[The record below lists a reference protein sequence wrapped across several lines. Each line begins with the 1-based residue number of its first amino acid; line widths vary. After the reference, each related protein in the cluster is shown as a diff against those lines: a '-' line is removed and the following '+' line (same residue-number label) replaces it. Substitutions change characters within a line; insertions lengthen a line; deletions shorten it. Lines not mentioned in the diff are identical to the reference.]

1 MNYEGASTAA
11 SNARFLYADPRGSIV
26 ATARLNGTS
35 VINSYDSFGVPDAM
49 PQGQIAIDADLASKG
64 RFRYTGQVWLPEIGL
79 YYYKARMYSPTL
91 GRFLQT
97 DPIGYEDDVNLYAY
111 VANDPVNNTA
121 PTGMECNNERTECT
135 ADNAGPISTAPDVE

>member
-1 MNYEGASTAA
+1 
-11 SNARFLYADPRGSIV
+11 
-26 ATARLNGTS
+26 
-35 VINSYDSFGVPDAM
+35 
-49 PQGQIAIDADLASKG
+49 
-64 RFRYTGQVWLPEIGL
+64 
-79 YYYKARMYSPTL
+79 MYSPTL